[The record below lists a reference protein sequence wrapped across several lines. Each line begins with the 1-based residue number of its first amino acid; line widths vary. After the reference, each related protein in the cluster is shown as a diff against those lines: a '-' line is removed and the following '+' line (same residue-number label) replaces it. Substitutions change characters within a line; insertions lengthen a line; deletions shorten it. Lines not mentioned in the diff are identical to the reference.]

1 MQLKNFTVTI
11 ELRAYNINNM
21 IDYNRNKFY
30 ISSEEQED
38 IRKYKVLFAGCG
50 IGSNIAE
57 CALRL
62 GFENMTL
69 VDGDKIELTN
79 LNRQNYNSQNV
90 GQYKTVAL
98 QERLLSINPDASIS
112 THNIFLDHTNV
123 HDVLINHDV
132 AINALDFQSDI
143 PFYFDELC
151 QQKRIPVLH
160 PYNIGWA
167 TLLFIISPDG
177 PNLRTLSSEYQ
188 GFEKKVASYL
198 ISRLDK
204 ESGNWI
210 EAILNEYEKNGQ
222 GQQPPQLAVGSWLA
236 GGACTNIL
244 YRLATGKS
252 VKYFPE
258 FYFLTI

>member
-1 MQLKNFTVTI
+1 
-11 ELRAYNINNM
+11 M

-30 ISSEEQED
+30 ISSIEQES
-38 IRKYKVLFAGCG
+38 IKKCKLLFAGCG

-62 GFENMTL
+62 GFEDITL
-69 VDGDKIELTN
+69 IDGDTIEYTN
-79 LNRQNYNSQNV
+79 LNRQNYSSRDV
-90 GQYKTVAL
+90 GQYKTMAL
-98 QERLLSINPDASIS
+98 QKRLLDINPGASIS
-112 THNIFLDHTNV
+112 THNIFLDHANV
-123 HDVLINHDV
+123 HNVLTNHNI

-151 QQKRIPVLH
+151 QQKGIPVLH

-167 TLLFIISPDG
+167 TLLFIISPEG
-177 PNLRTLSSEYQ
+177 PNLKTISPEYR
-188 GFEKKVASYL
+188 GFEKKVAAYL
-198 ISRLDK
+198 IDNLDN

-210 EAILNEYEKNGQ
+210 KDVLDKFEKNGQ
-222 GQQPPQLAVGSWLA
+222 GQPPQLAIGSWLA
-236 GGACTNIL
+236 GGVCTNVL
-244 YRLATGKS
+244 YKLATGKA